1 MEGGSDSKIEEE
13 KKEQEASI
21 ATMKK
26 KKVDKRT
33 QLELL
38 PRDHRPTFIRK
49 IYFLFTFAILIQ
61 LVYVLMVVKS
71 KQNSELRKFASNY
84 EYFIYAVIT
93 AIVATLLPVIRKNT
107 DGVYIG
113 ACF

>member
-1 MEGGSDSKIEEE
+1 
-13 KKEQEASI
+13 
-21 ATMKK
+21 MKR

-33 QLELL
+33 QLDLL
-38 PRDHRPTFIRK
+38 PRDHRPTFVRK
-49 IYFLFTFAILIQ
+49 IYTLFTFAILIQ

-71 KQNSELRKFASNY
+71 EKDSELRKFASNY
-84 EYFIYAVIT
+84 EYFCYAAIT
-93 AIVATLLPVIRKNT
+93 AIVATLLPVFRKNT